1 MVNLTSCLGCG
12 VFCGLLFVTVPS
24 ESWGSVELLLQHLEL
39 DSVLELEVSI
49 SRTSARKINSHIFFF
64 LNHTII
70 CDIHRTPKSN
80 TKVLQYRYLLHNF
93 LTSIFLALFLRR
105 AVTRLTR
112 IVRLTILFHL
122 FIFLVIF
129 PPYVVLGRN
138 LYVTTTKKRPLLVIA
153 TQKMHILFLSYN
165 TQKKSSRSKVCQI
178 MN

>member
-49 SRTSARKINSHIFFF
+49 SRTSARKINTFFF
-64 LNHTII
+64 FNHTI
-70 CDIHRTPKSN
+70 IHRTPKSN

-153 TQKMHILFLSYN
+153 TQKMHILYISFIQH
-165 TQKKSSRSKVCQI
+165 TEEKF
-178 MN
+178 